1 MKPSL
6 TSPKLRNQAPNPHKP
21 VPLNAAQFSQLVES
35 YVSQTVENLDVKSME
50 QMLTDL
56 LIREYEKCTEEFILE
71 EIEQLYGNEVAEDL
85 LSLATTL

>member
-1 MKPSL
+1 M
-6 TSPKLRNQAPNPHKP
+6 
-21 VPLNAAQFSQLVES
+21 PLNAAQFSQLVES

-85 LSLATTL
+85 LSLATAL